1 MIEDEE
7 LLAEALEKIAKALSN
22 LGLGN
27 AATQMGAIELLS
39 KEVKEGSERIAE
51 GLQAISEAISERDV

>member
-7 LLAEALEKIAKALSN
+7 MLANALEKIAKALSN

-27 AATQMGAIELLS
+27 AATQMWAIELLS

-51 GLQAISEAISERDV
+51 ALLEIAEAISEHGV

>member
-7 LLAEALEKIAKALSN
+7 MLANALEQIAKALSN

-51 GLQAISEAISERDV
+51 ALLEIAEAISEHGV